1 MSTEKRSRRGLH
13 SFLEHI
19 ELGVDPV
26 PGMER
31 IFLLGVDQY
40 GTVYLLHS
48 LFSVPVDLYSKTR
61 RLFACQGDM
70 PGETPP
76 QWWNFLQRPSRCA
89 GPCELFLG
97 KITPVTWGES
107 TCPTSRQ

>member
-76 QWWNFLQRPSRCA
+76 QWWNFLQKPLQCA
-89 GPCELFLG
+89 ALCTTFRWQ
-97 KITPVTWGES
+97 ITLVI
-107 TCPTSRQ
+107 